1 MVGSNSTKK
10 NPDNDQDNLVY
21 GLRLSSVGSALV
33 TGNLCYEPNY
43 IDLAMKLHYL
53 RVVYFLDT
61 QAIKGINP
69 IKLKEGIFI
78 WLNYYYESCGRFRRS
93 EDNGKPYIKC
103 NDCGVRFV
111 EAESSR
117 TLEEWLELMEDNASS
132 QRLLVADSVLAPEL
146 TFSPLVFLQVSF
158 LLSIH

>member
-1 MVGSNSTKK
+1 MASSSPLLLIFFVFFTLFIGISNA
-10 NPDNDQDNLVY
+10 Q
-21 GLRLSSVGSALV
+21 LR
-33 TGNLCYEPNY
+33 T
-43 IDLAMKLHYL
+43 
-53 RVVYFLDT
+53 
-61 QAIKGINP
+61 
-69 IKLKEGIFI
+69 
-78 WLNYYYESCGRFRRS
+78 NYYYESCGRFRRS